1 MVARMMSRPVK
12 HRIIAT
18 VGAVALAGFLGMG
31 LLFAREEAPPAKVE
45 AQHVLTVP
53 VAGDPG
59 KEVDIQIYTFPPGS
73 SVPWHIHPGAQE
85 FEYELEGT
93 LMLEEK
99 GKPPRALKTGE
110 TFHLAPDV
118 VHRGWNPSKT
128 EPAKIYVVR
137 IKPVGAPLATVVKP
151 PKEEGSSDAPATD
164 AYPGLR
170 P

>member
-18 VGAVALAGFLGMG
+18 VGAVALAGLLGMG
-31 LLFAREEAPPAKVE
+31 LLFAREEAPPPKVE